1 MKIAIYPG
9 SFDPITKGHLDIVS
23 RACKLFDKVYVLVS
37 VNIKK
42 KYMFSVEERV
52 EMIKHSFKNIENVEV
67 VSCDSLVVDFAKKV
81 NAKYIIR
88 GVRNHNDFY
97 SEQELAYFN
106 KKLNPDIETILLFPS
121 IENMYVS
128 SSIVK
133 ELVNFNQDVSEYV
146 SEYVNNKI
154 QEKRQ

>member
-9 SFDPITKGHLDIVS
+9 SFDPITNGHLDIIN
-23 RACKLFDKVYVLVS
+23 RASKLFDKVYVLVS

-42 KYMFSVEERV
+42 QYMFSVEERV
-52 EMIKHSFKNIENVEV
+52 ELIKHSFKELENVEV
-67 VSCDSLVVDFAKKV
+67 VSYDSLVVDFAKTV

-88 GVRNHNDFY
+88 GVRNHNDFD

-106 KKLNPDIETILLFPS
+106 KKLYPEIETILLFPS
-121 IENMYVS
+121 FENMYVS

-146 SEYVNNKI
+146 SEYVNNRI
-154 QEKRQ
+154 REKRQ